1 MGAIVRR
8 LARRD
13 RFVARRGRRSGEQ
26 AACLSGAP
34 APPVQP
40 TYGSPS
46 PGFFPGLSF
55 GPCFRPSSSRS
66 GSLLFSLSLCSAG
79 CESFTPV
86 GSLFIIHSCTRLGHA
101 TASKTRTR
109 PNQIPAIPTQ
119 HHAAVTKNRVLLKR
133 EAPSNGTVLP
143 KHSKVSQ
150 KPASQQSLE
159 LNQVALSATVV
170 AALALRIIE
179 IPFLLNF
186 STASCAVSW
195 DPVPV
200 PV

>member
-40 TYGSPS
+40 TSGSPS

-86 GSLFIIHSCTRLGHA
+86 GSLFIIHSCMRLGHA
-101 TASKTRTR
+101 TGSTA
-109 PNQIPAIPTQ
+109 
-119 HHAAVTKNRVLLKR
+119 AAVKR
-133 EAPSNGTVLP
+133 EASSNGTVPP

-150 KPASQQSLE
+150 KLASQQLLE
-159 LNQVALSATVV
+159 LNRVALSARVV
-170 AALALRIIE
+170 AALAL
-179 IPFLLNF
+179 
-186 STASCAVSW
+186 
-195 DPVPV
+195 
-200 PV
+200 